1 MSRLKPLPKLSRQKN
16 LQINRR
22 NLNAKG
28 LPGVAST
35 LIVPETQGEGLL
47 GIGKLAPLPI
57 RVPEYQT
64 ITNVKGNPV
73 VGVNTVQT
81 YEYLFVQYENT
92 YIPAGDEKLYSFAVV
107 IPLQPM
113 TVNECASQLGVLAR
127 NVTGLTKSEYQTA
140 SFNHPVYTN
149 QNNSPLVIRYFEVPV
164 VLQTTPGRLDDVPLG
179 YPNFIYS
186 KTPITTQQGA
196 IPSPPLPDFITSNGN
211 TGATAISVGGTVGFI
226 DASVRN
232 PYSWRPT
239 AWSWNF
245 GGTGASAGA
254 TGLTAQNP
262 IVSFLISGTYTVTLT
277 ASNLYGSA
285 SVTKTNFV
293 TVV

>member
-1 MSRLKPLPKLSRQKN
+1 MKPLPKLSRQKN

-22 NLNAKG
+22 DLDAKG

-35 LIVPETQGEGLL
+35 LIIPETQGEGLL
-47 GIGKLAPLPI
+47 KVGKLAPLPI
-57 RVPEYQT
+57 RVPDYQT
-64 ITNVKGNPV
+64 VTNLKGNPV
-73 VGVNTVQT
+73 VAVATVKT

-113 TVNECASQLGVLAR
+113 TVNECASQLGVLAK
-127 NVTGLTKSEYQTA
+127 NVTGLTESQYETS
-140 SFNHPVYTN
+140 SFQHPVYTN
-149 QNNSPLVIRYFEVPV
+149 QNNTPLVIRYAEVPI
-164 VLQTTPGRLDDVPLG
+164 VLQTIPGRLDNVPLG

-186 KTPITTQQGA
+186 KSPITTQNGPV
-196 IPSPPLPDFITSNGN
+196 PSPPLPNFITSQGN
-211 TGATAISVGGTVGFI
+211 TGATAISVGDTVGFI

-262 IVSFLISGTYTVTLT
+262 TVSFIVAGTYTVSLT
-277 ASNLYGSA
+277 ASNANGSN

-293 TVV
+293 TVS

>member
-1 MSRLKPLPKLSRQKN
+1 MKPLPKLSRQKN

-22 NLNAKG
+22 DLDAKG

-35 LIVPETQGEGLL
+35 LIIPETQGEGLL
-47 GIGKLAPLPI
+47 KVGKLAPLPI
-57 RVPEYQT
+57 KVPDYQT
-64 ITNVKGNPV
+64 VTNLKGNPV
-73 VGVNTVQT
+73 VAVATVKT

-113 TVNECASQLGVLAR
+113 TVNECASQLGVLAK
-127 NVTGLTKSEYQTA
+127 NVTGLTESQYETS
-140 SFNHPVYTN
+140 SFQHPVYTN
-149 QNNSPLVIRYFEVPV
+149 QNNTPLVIRYAEVPV
-164 VLQTTPGRLDDVPLG
+164 VLQTTPGRLDNVPLG

-186 KTPITTQQGA
+186 KSPITTQNGPV
-196 IPSPPLPDFITSNGN
+196 PSPPLPNFITSQGN

-262 IVSFLISGTYTVTLT
+262 TVSFIVAGTYTVSLT
-277 ASNLYGSA
+277 ASNANGSN

-293 TVV
+293 TVS

>member
-1 MSRLKPLPKLSRQKN
+1 MKPLPKLSRQKN

-64 ITNVKGNPV
+64 ITNSKNNPV
-73 VGVNTVQT
+73 VGVSTVQT
-81 YEYLFVQYENT
+81 YDYLFVQYENT
-92 YIPAGDEKLYSFAVV
+92 YIPAGDEKLYSFAVI

-113 TVNECASQLGVLAR
+113 TVNECASQLGVLAK
-127 NVTGLTKSEYQTA
+127 NVTGLTLSQYETS
-140 SFNHPVYTN
+140 SFQHPVYTN
-149 QNNSPLVIRYFEVPV
+149 QNNTPLTIKYSEVPV
-164 VLQTTPGRLDDVPLG
+164 VLQTVPGRLDNVPLG

-186 KTPITTQQGA
+186 KSPVTTQQGYV
-196 IPSPPLPDFITSNGN
+196 PSPPLPDFITNKGN
-211 TGATAISVGGTVGFI
+211 TGATAISAGGTVGFV
-226 DASVRN
+226 DASLRN

-239 AWSWNF
+239 SWSWNF

-262 IVSFLISGTYTVTLT
+262 TVSFLVSGTYTVTLT
-277 ASNLYGSA
+277 ASNANGSN
-285 SVTKTNFV
+285 SVTKINFV
-293 TVV
+293 SVT

>member
-1 MSRLKPLPKLSRQKN
+1 MKPLPKLSRQKN

-22 NLNAKG
+22 DLDAKG

-35 LIVPETQGEGLL
+35 LIIPETQGEGLL
-47 GIGKLAPLPI
+47 KVGKLAPLPI
-57 RVPEYQT
+57 RVPDYQT
-64 ITNVKGNPV
+64 VTNLKGNPV
-73 VGVNTVQT
+73 VAVSTVKT

-113 TVNECASQLGVLAR
+113 TVNECASQLGVLAK
-127 NVTGLTKSEYQTA
+127 NVTGLTESQYETA
-140 SFNHPVYTN
+140 SFQHPVYTN
-149 QNNSPLVIRYFEVPV
+149 QNNTPLVIRYAEVPV
-164 VLQTTPGRLDDVPLG
+164 VLQTVPGRLDNVPLG

-186 KTPITTQQGA
+186 KSPITTQNGPV
-196 IPSPPLPDFITSNGN
+196 PSPPLPNFVTSQGN
-211 TGATAISVGGTVGFI
+211 TGATAISIGGTVGFV

-262 IVSFLISGTYTVTLT
+262 TVSFIVAGTYTVSLT
-277 ASNLYGSA
+277 ASNANGSN

-293 TVV
+293 TVS

>member
-1 MSRLKPLPKLSRQKN
+1 MKPLPKLSRQKN

-22 NLNAKG
+22 DLDAKG

-47 GIGKLAPLPI
+47 KVGKLAPLPI
-57 RVPEYQT
+57 RVPDYQT
-64 ITNVKGNPV
+64 VTNLKGNPV
-73 VGVNTVQT
+73 VAVSTVKT

-113 TVNECASQLGVLAR
+113 TVNECASQLGVLAK
-127 NVTGLTKSEYQTA
+127 NVTGLTKSQYETA
-140 SFNHPVYTN
+140 SFQHPVYTN
-149 QNNSPLVIRYFEVPV
+149 QNNTPLVIRYAEVPV
-164 VLQTTPGRLDDVPLG
+164 VLQTVPGRLDNVPLG

-186 KTPITTQQGA
+186 KSPITTQNGPV
-196 IPSPPLPDFITSNGN
+196 PSPPLPNFVTSQGN
-211 TGATAISVGGTVGFI
+211 TGATAISIGGTVGFV

-262 IVSFLISGTYTVTLT
+262 TVSFIVAGTYTVSLT
-277 ASNLYGSA
+277 ASNANGSN

-293 TVV
+293 TVS

>member
-1 MSRLKPLPKLSRQKN
+1 MKPLPKLSRQKN

-22 NLNAKG
+22 NLDAKG

-47 GIGKLAPLPI
+47 RVGKLAPLPI
-57 RVPEYQT
+57 RVPDYQT
-64 ITNVKGNPV
+64 VTNLKGNPV
-73 VGVNTVQT
+73 VSVATVKT

-113 TVNECASQLGVLAR
+113 TVNECASQLGVLAK
-127 NVTGLTKSEYQTA
+127 NVTGLTESQYETS
-140 SFNHPVYTN
+140 SFQHPVYTN
-149 QNNSPLVIRYFEVPV
+149 QNNTPLVIRYAEVPV
-164 VLQTTPGRLDDVPLG
+164 VLQTVPGRLDNVPLG

-186 KTPITTQQGA
+186 KSPITTQNGPV
-196 IPSPPLPDFITSNGN
+196 PSPPLPNFITSQGN

-262 IVSFLISGTYTVTLT
+262 TVSFIVAGTYTVTLT
-277 ASNLYGSA
+277 ASNANGSN

-293 TVV
+293 TVS

>member
-1 MSRLKPLPKLSRQKN
+1 LKPLPKLSRQKN

-22 NLNAKG
+22 DLNAKG

-47 GIGKLAPLPI
+47 KVGKLAPLPI
-57 RVPEYQT
+57 RVPDYQT
-64 ITNVKGNPV
+64 VTNLKGNPV
-73 VGVNTVQT
+73 VAVSTVKT

-113 TVNECASQLGVLAR
+113 TVNECASQLGVLAK
-127 NVTGLTKSEYQTA
+127 NVTGLTESQYETA
-140 SFNHPVYTN
+140 SFQHPVYTN
-149 QNNSPLVIRYFEVPV
+149 QNNTPLVIRYAEVPV
-164 VLQTTPGRLDDVPLG
+164 VLQTIPGRLDNVPLG

-186 KTPITTQQGA
+186 KSPITTQNGPV
-196 IPSPPLPDFITSNGN
+196 PSPPLPNFVTSQGN
-211 TGATAISVGGTVGFI
+211 TGATAISVGGTVGFV

-262 IVSFLISGTYTVTLT
+262 AVSFIVAGTYTVTLT
-277 ASNLYGSA
+277 ASNVNGST
-285 SVTKTNFV
+285 SVTKINFV
-293 TVV
+293 TVS

>member
-1 MSRLKPLPKLSRQKN
+1 M
-16 LQINRR
+16 
-22 NLNAKG
+22 
-28 LPGVAST
+28 AST

-149 QNNSPLVIRYFEVPV
+149 QNNSPLVIR
-164 VLQTTPGRLDDVPLG
+164 
-179 YPNFIYS
+179 
-186 KTPITTQQGA
+186 
-196 IPSPPLPDFITSNGN
+196 
-211 TGATAISVGGTVGFI
+211 
-226 DASVRN
+226 
-232 PYSWRPT
+232 
-239 AWSWNF
+239 
-245 GGTGASAGA
+245 
-254 TGLTAQNP
+254 
-262 IVSFLISGTYTVTLT
+262 
-277 ASNLYGSA
+277 
-285 SVTKTNFV
+285 
-293 TVV
+293 

>member
-1 MSRLKPLPKLSRQKN
+1 MKPLPKLSRQKN

-57 RVPEYQT
+57 RVPDYQT
-64 ITNVKGNPV
+64 ITNVKNNPV
-73 VGVNTVQT
+73 VSVSTVQT

-92 YIPAGDEKLYSFAVV
+92 YIPAGDEKLYSFAVI

-113 TVNECASQLGVLAR
+113 TVNECASQLGVLAK
-127 NVTGLTKSEYQTA
+127 NVTGLTESQYQT
-140 SFNHPVYTN
+140 STFQHPVYTN
-149 QNNSPLVIRYFEVPV
+149 QNNTPLTMRYAEVPI
-164 VLQTTPGRLDDVPLG
+164 VLQTIPGRLDNVPLG

-186 KTPITTQQGA
+186 KSPVTTQQGYV
-196 IPSPPLPDFITSNGN
+196 PSPPLPDFITNKGT

-226 DASVRN
+226 DASLRN

-239 AWSWNF
+239 AWNWNF
-245 GGTGASAGA
+245 GGTGASAGS

-262 IVSFLISGTYTVTLT
+262 TVSFLVSGSYTVSLT
-277 ASNLYGSA
+277 ASNANGSN
-285 SVTKTNFV
+285 SITKTNFV
-293 TVV
+293 TVS

>member
-1 MSRLKPLPKLSRQKN
+1 MKPLPKLSRQKN

-22 NLNAKG
+22 DLNAKG

-47 GIGKLAPLPI
+47 KVGKLAPLPI
-57 RVPEYQT
+57 RVPDYQT
-64 ITNVKGNPV
+64 VTNLKGNPV
-73 VGVNTVQT
+73 VAVSTVKT

-113 TVNECASQLGVLAR
+113 TVNECASQLGVLAK
-127 NVTGLTKSEYQTA
+127 NVTGLTESQYETA
-140 SFNHPVYTN
+140 SFQHPVYTN
-149 QNNSPLVIRYFEVPV
+149 QNNTPLVIRYAEVPV
-164 VLQTTPGRLDDVPLG
+164 VLQTIPGRLDNVPLG

-186 KTPITTQQGA
+186 KSPITTQNGPV
-196 IPSPPLPDFITSNGN
+196 PSPPLPNFVTSQGN
-211 TGATAISVGGTVGFI
+211 TGATAISVGGTVGFV

-262 IVSFLISGTYTVTLT
+262 AVSFIVAGTYTVTLT
-277 ASNLYGSA
+277 ASNVNGST
-285 SVTKTNFV
+285 SVTKINFV
-293 TVV
+293 TVS

>member
-1 MSRLKPLPKLSRQKN
+1 MKPLPKLSRQKN
-16 LQINRR
+16 LQLNRR
-22 NLNAKG
+22 DLDAKG

-35 LIVPETQGEGLL
+35 LIVPETQGQGLL
-47 GIGKLAPLPI
+47 KVGKLAPLPI
-57 RVPEYQT
+57 RVPDYQT
-64 ITNVKGNPV
+64 ATNLKGNPV
-73 VGVNTVQT
+73 VAVSTVST

-113 TVNECASQLGVLAR
+113 TVNECASQLGVLAK
-127 NVTGLTKSEYQTA
+127 NVTGLTESQYETA
-140 SFNHPVYTN
+140 SFQHPTYTN
-149 QNNSPLVIRYFEVPV
+149 QNNTPLVIRYAEVPV
-164 VLQTTPGRLDDVPLG
+164 VLQTVPGRLDNVPLG

-186 KTPITTQQGA
+186 KSPITTQNGPVA
-196 IPSPPLPDFITSNGN
+196 SPPLPNFVTSQGN
-211 TGATAISVGGTVGFI
+211 TGATSISVGGTVGFI

-262 IVSFLISGTYTVTLT
+262 TVSFLVAGTYTVSLT
-277 ASNLYGSA
+277 ASNLNGSN
-285 SVTKTNFV
+285 SITKTNFV
-293 TVV
+293 TVT

>member
-1 MSRLKPLPKLSRQKN
+1 MKPLPKLSRQKN

-22 NLNAKG
+22 NLDAKG

-35 LIVPETQGEGLL
+35 LIIPETQGEGLL
-47 GIGKLAPLPI
+47 RVGKLAPLPI
-57 RVPEYQT
+57 RVPDYQT
-64 ITNVKGNPV
+64 LTNLKGNPV
-73 VGVNTVQT
+73 VAVATVKT
-81 YEYLFVQYENT
+81 YEYIFVQYENT
-92 YIPAGDEKLYSFAVV
+92 FIPAGDEKLYSFAVV

-113 TVNECASQLGVLAR
+113 TVNECASQLGVLAK
-127 NVTGLTKSEYQTA
+127 NVTGLTESQYETS
-140 SFNHPVYTN
+140 SFQHPVYTN
-149 QNNSPLVIRYFEVPV
+149 QNNTPLVIRYAEVPV
-164 VLQTTPGRLDDVPLG
+164 VLQTVPGRLDNVPLG

-186 KTPITTQQGA
+186 KSPITTQNGP
-196 IPSPPLPDFITSNGN
+196 IPSPPLPNFITSQGN
-211 TGATAISVGGTVGFI
+211 TGATAISVGGSVGFI
-226 DASVRN
+226 DASVKN

-262 IVSFLISGTYTVTLT
+262 TVSFIVAGTYTVSLT
-277 ASNLYGSA
+277 ASNANGSS

-293 TVV
+293 TVS

>member
-1 MSRLKPLPKLSRQKN
+1 LKPLPKLSRQKN

-22 NLNAKG
+22 DLNAKG

-47 GIGKLAPLPI
+47 KVGKLAPLPI
-57 RVPEYQT
+57 RVPDYQT
-64 ITNVKGNPV
+64 VTNLKGNPV
-73 VGVNTVQT
+73 VAVSTVKT

-92 YIPAGDEKLYSFAVV
+92 YIPAGDENLYSFAVV

-113 TVNECASQLGVLAR
+113 TVNECASQLGVLAK
-127 NVTGLTKSEYQTA
+127 NVTGLTESQYETA
-140 SFNHPVYTN
+140 SFQHPVYTN
-149 QNNSPLVIRYFEVPV
+149 QNNTPLVIRYAEVPV
-164 VLQTTPGRLDDVPLG
+164 VLQTIPGRLDNVPLG

-186 KTPITTQQGA
+186 KSPITTQNGPV
-196 IPSPPLPDFITSNGN
+196 PSPPLPNFVTSQGN
-211 TGATAISVGGTVGFI
+211 TGATAISVGGTVGFV

-262 IVSFLISGTYTVTLT
+262 AVSFIVAGTYTVTLT
-277 ASNLYGSA
+277 ASNVNGST
-285 SVTKTNFV
+285 SVTKINFV
-293 TVV
+293 TVS

>member
-1 MSRLKPLPKLSRQKN
+1 LKPLPKLSRQKN

-22 NLNAKG
+22 DLNAKG

-35 LIVPETQGEGLL
+35 LIVPETQGQGLL
-47 GIGKLAPLPI
+47 GVGKLAPLPI
-57 RVPEYQT
+57 RVPGYET
-64 ITNVKGNPV
+64 VTNLKGNPV
-73 VGVNTVQT
+73 VSVSTVKT

-113 TVNECASQLGVLAR
+113 TVNECASQLGVLAK
-127 NVTGLTKSEYQTA
+127 NVTGLTESQYETS
-140 SFNHPVYTN
+140 SFQHPVYTN
-149 QNNSPLVIRYFEVPV
+149 QNNTPLVIRYAEVPI
-164 VLQTTPGRLDDVPLG
+164 VLQTIPGRLDNVPLG

-186 KTPITTQQGA
+186 KSPITTQNGPV
-196 IPSPPLPDFITSNGN
+196 PSPPLPDFITSQGN
-211 TGATAISVGGTVGFI
+211 TGATAISVGGTVGFV

-239 AWSWNF
+239 AWSWDF

-262 IVSFLISGTYTVTLT
+262 TVSFIVAGTYTVSLT
-277 ASNLYGSA
+277 ASNANGSN

-293 TVV
+293 TVS

>member
-1 MSRLKPLPKLSRQKN
+1 LKPLPKLSRQKN

-22 NLNAKG
+22 NLDAKG

-47 GIGKLAPLPI
+47 RVGKLAPLPI
-57 RVPEYQT
+57 RVPDYQT
-64 ITNVKGNPV
+64 VTNLKGNPV
-73 VGVNTVQT
+73 VSVATVKT

-113 TVNECASQLGVLAR
+113 TVNECASQLGVLAK
-127 NVTGLTKSEYQTA
+127 NVTGLTESQYETS
-140 SFNHPVYTN
+140 SFQHPVYTN
-149 QNNSPLVIRYFEVPV
+149 QNNTPLVIRYAEVPV
-164 VLQTTPGRLDDVPLG
+164 VLQTVPGRLDNVPLG

-186 KTPITTQQGA
+186 KSPITTQNGPV
-196 IPSPPLPDFITSNGN
+196 PSPPLPNFITSQGN

-262 IVSFLISGTYTVTLT
+262 TVSFIVAGTYTVTLT
-277 ASNLYGSA
+277 ASNANGSN

-293 TVV
+293 TVS

>member
-1 MSRLKPLPKLSRQKN
+1 LKPLPKLSRQKN

-22 NLNAKG
+22 DLDAKG

-47 GIGKLAPLPI
+47 KVGKLAPLPI
-57 RVPEYQT
+57 RVPDYQT
-64 ITNVKGNPV
+64 VTNLKGNPV
-73 VGVNTVQT
+73 VAVSTVKT

-113 TVNECASQLGVLAR
+113 TVNECASQLGVLAK
-127 NVTGLTKSEYQTA
+127 NVTGLTESQYETA
-140 SFNHPVYTN
+140 SFQHPVYTN
-149 QNNSPLVIRYFEVPV
+149 QNNTPLVIRYAEVPV
-164 VLQTTPGRLDDVPLG
+164 VLQTVPGRLDNVPLG

-186 KTPITTQQGA
+186 KSPITTQNGPV
-196 IPSPPLPDFITSNGN
+196 PSPPLPNFVTSQGN
-211 TGATAISVGGTVGFI
+211 TGATAISIGGTVGFV

-262 IVSFLISGTYTVTLT
+262 TVSFIVAGTYTVSLT
-277 ASNLYGSA
+277 ASNANGSN

-293 TVV
+293 TVS

>member
-1 MSRLKPLPKLSRQKN
+1 MKPLPKLSRQKN

-22 NLNAKG
+22 DLDAKG

-47 GIGKLAPLPI
+47 KVGKLAPLPI
-57 RVPEYQT
+57 RVPDYQT
-64 ITNVKGNPV
+64 VTNLKGNPV
-73 VGVNTVQT
+73 VAVSTVKT

-113 TVNECASQLGVLAR
+113 TVNECASQLGVLAK
-127 NVTGLTKSEYQTA
+127 NVTGLTESQYETA
-140 SFNHPVYTN
+140 SFQHPVYTN
-149 QNNSPLVIRYFEVPV
+149 QNNTPLVIRYAEVPV
-164 VLQTTPGRLDDVPLG
+164 VLQTVPGRLDNVPLG

-186 KTPITTQQGA
+186 KSPITTQNGPV
-196 IPSPPLPDFITSNGN
+196 PSPPLPNFVTSQGN
-211 TGATAISVGGTVGFI
+211 TGATAISIGGTVGFV

-262 IVSFLISGTYTVTLT
+262 TVSFIVAGTYTVSLT
-277 ASNLYGSA
+277 ASNANGSN

-293 TVV
+293 TVS